1 MILQCVTINRLNTNE
16 HWVYLS
22 TNFHSVLP
30 LRIEEKKS
38 ATEQADLVMAKTLF
52 KVGYAYVCRFTLPM
66 NVSEEMLVKYCVP
79 GVWAENILF
88 IKD

>member
-52 KVGYAYVCRFTLPM
+52 KVGYAYVCRFTLPHE
-66 NVSEEMLVKYCVP
+66 S
-79 GVWAENILF
+79 F
-88 IKD
+88 